1 MSTGPTAAPT
11 PTVSARAQSAI
22 VGLMFGLS
30 VMSYFDRT
38 IFAIATPSIMK
49 EFGISAVMMG
59 AVTFAF
65 QISYALVM
73 IPGGRLA
80 DRFGPRVV
88 LTAMALGSAFFTAM
102 MPFGATPGLGTLI
115 GVVPGLILMRI
126 GFGIFTAPIYPTCT
140 KTNANWIPLKN
151 RARAT
156 GCANAGAGF
165 GGAVS
170 PILFTW
176 MISRYGWR
184 TSFLWA
190 GLATA
195 ILGIGW
201 FLYVRDYP
209 RGAEPPKVPATR
221 VLAPWRALLTDKN
234 LILLTLGFG
243 ALDYFEYIFFYWI
256 FYYLGEI
263 RQLGATESARYTT
276 LLFLAWVLMMPMG
289 GFLCDRLMARFGH
302 KLGLRLVACTSMAF
316 SAVLLFAG
324 VNATGTL
331 SAVTLMALALGFAA
345 IADVTYWTATIGVAG
360 VHAGTAG
367 GIMNTGGNIG
377 GGLAPVVTPWIASF
391 AGWSWGLY
399 FGCFMALAAMV
410 AWLFTDPTRRIKIP
424 AAASR

>member
-1 MSTGPTAAPT
+1 MFSSHIPKATTA
-11 PTVSARAQSAI
+11 VSSRAQTTI

-38 IFAIATPSIMK
+38 IFAIATPGIMK
-49 EFGISAVMMG
+49 EFGVSAVWMG

-73 IPGGRLA
+73 IPGGRMA
-80 DRFGPRVV
+80 DRFGPRLV
-88 LTAMALGSAFFTAM
+88 LAVMALGSALFTIM
-102 MPFGATPGLGTLI
+102 LPFGAIPGLGSLI
-115 GVVPGLILMRI
+115 GVIPGLILLRV
-126 GFGIFTAPIYPTCT
+126 GFGAFTAPLYPTCT
-140 KTNANWIPLKN
+140 KTNANWIPVKN

-156 GCANAGAGF
+156 GFANAGAGF

-176 MISRYGWR
+176 MIGRYGWR
-184 TSFLWA
+184 NSFLLA

-195 ILGIGW
+195 VLGIGW
-201 FLYVRDYP
+201 FVYARDYP
-209 RGAEPPKVPATR
+209 RGVEPPKAAVRDAP
-221 VLAPWRALLTDKN
+221 APWRALLTDKN
-234 LILLTLGFG
+234 IVLLTLGFA

-263 RQLGATESARYTT
+263 RHLGAAESARYTT
-276 LLFLAWVLMMPMG
+276 LLFLAWVIMMPMG
-289 GFLCDRLMARFGH
+289 GLLCDRLMSRFGH
-302 KLGLRLVACTSMAF
+302 KHGLRLMACTTLLL
-316 SAVLLFAG
+316 SAILLFAG
-324 VNATGTL
+324 VKATETW

-360 VHAGTAG
+360 DQAGTAG

-377 GGLAPVVTPWIASF
+377 GALAPVMTPWIASF

-399 FGCFMALAAMV
+399 FGCLMALAAVV
-410 AWLFTDPTRRIKIP
+410 AWLFTDPTRKLRIP
-424 AAASR
+424 AP